1 MGSLSYLNKYLYKYR
16 GSLLMGLLFTIF
28 YNVFGVIQG
37 PMIRKSIDSLSVVLS
52 GEKNVEQANTQIL
65 IYGLVIL
72 GTTLISGVFLYF
84 QRKTIIGVSRLIEFD
99 LKNEIYKHYQQLP
112 LSFYRKNNT
121 GDLMNRISE
130 DVNHVRNYLG
140 PAIMYSLNMV
150 TLFIITVSI
159 MINVNPTLTLYTII
173 PLPLLVITIYSVHNR
188 ISARSEEIQ
197 KTLSNLSTFVQ
208 EAFSGIR
215 VLKSY
220 SRETKSYEQ
229 FHTLS
234 NDYKNRALG
243 LTLINSLFFPIILF
257 LIGMSTVMIIWV
269 GGKQVIEGTIT
280 DGNIAEFIFYLNKL
294 SWPVA
299 SLGWITSMVRRAE
312 VSQGRI
318 NEFLNT
324 HTSLSSEEGLMP
336 AIKGNLRFDNV
347 RLQYA
352 NSKTEALKGIS
363 FEIKAGETLAIVG
376 NTGSG
381 KSTIAYLAC
390 RLYDPSSGTI
400 SVDGIP
406 LKSMDLQYY
415 RSYTGFVPQEV
426 FLFSDTIRANIQ
438 FGKDH
443 ATEEEV
449 RLAAKQAG
457 LSNNIEHFP
466 EQYDTIL
473 GERGITLSGGQ
484 KQRVS
489 IARALIRNPQLLIL
503 DDCLSAVDTQTEDEI
518 LGHLKTVM
526 RNKTSLIISHRL
538 SSVKLANRVIVLENG
553 EIKEEGT
560 HDQLIQKGG
569 IYFQMYQKQ
578 IADKQTN
585 LQENL

>member
-28 YNVFGVIQG
+28 YNAFGIVQG
-37 PMIRKSIDSLSVVLS
+37 PLIRESINSLSKVLS
-52 GEKNVEQANTQIL
+52 GKENLEGAKTQIL
-65 IYGLVIL
+65 IYGLTIL
-72 GTTLISGVFLYF
+72 GTTLISGIFLYF

-130 DVNHVRNYLG
+130 DVNHSRNYLG
-140 PAIMYSLNMV
+140 PAIMYGLNLIV
-150 TLFIITVSI
+150 LFIITISL
-159 MINVNPTLTLYTII
+159 MMSVNLKLTFYTLI
-173 PLPLLVITIYSVHNR
+173 PLPLLVLTIYSVHNK
-188 ISARSEEIQ
+188 ISHRSEEIQ
-197 KTLSNLSTFVQ
+197 RTLSNLSTFVQ

-220 SRETKSYEQ
+220 SREHKSYEQ
-229 FHTLS
+229 FHTMS
-234 NDYKNRALG
+234 NDYKDKALG

-257 LIGMSTVMIIWV
+257 LIGMSTVMIVWI
-269 GGKQVIEGTIT
+269 GGEQVISGNIEP
-280 DGNIAEFIFYLNKL
+280 GNIAEFIFYLNKL

-336 AIKGNLRFDNV
+336 NIKGSLRFDNV
-347 RLQYA
+347 TLQYA
-352 NSKTEALKGIS
+352 NSKTPALKGVS
-363 FEIKAGETLAIVG
+363 FEIKAGETIAIVG

-390 RLYDPSSGTI
+390 RLYDPTSGSI

-406 LKSMDLQYY
+406 LKSLDLQYY

-457 LSNNIEHFP
+457 LANNIEHFP
-466 EQYDTIL
+466 DQYETIL

-526 RNKTSLIISHRL
+526 ENKTSLIISHRL
-538 SSVKLANRVIVLENG
+538 SSVKLANRIIVLEDG
-553 EIKEEGT
+553 EIREEGT
-560 HDQLIQKGG
+560 HEALLLKGG

-585 LQENL
+585 VQEYL

>member
-1 MGSLSYLNKYLYKYR
+1 
-16 GSLLMGLLFTIF
+16 
-28 YNVFGVIQG
+28 
-37 PMIRKSIDSLSVVLS
+37 MIRKSIDSLSVVLA
-52 GEKNVEQANTQIL
+52 GEKNVSEANTQIL
-65 IYGLVIL
+65 IYGLIIL

-84 QRKTIIGVSRLIEFD
+84 QRKTIIGMSRMIEYD
-99 LKNEIYKHYQQLP
+99 LKNEVYKHYQQLP

-150 TLFIITVSI
+150 ILFIITISI
-159 MINVNPTLTLYTII
+159 MIEVNPTLTLYTII

-197 KTLSNLSTFVQ
+197 KSLSNLSTFVQ

-220 SRETKSYEQ
+220 SRENKSFEQ
-229 FHTLS
+229 FHLMS
-234 NDYKNRALG
+234 NEYKDKALG

-257 LIGMSTVMIIWV
+257 LIGMSSVMIIWV
-269 GGKQVIEGTIT
+269 GGKQVIEGPLTY
-280 DGNIAEFIFYLNKL
+280 GNIAEFIFYLNKL

-324 HTSLSSEEGLMP
+324 HTSLSSDEGLMP
-336 AIKGNLRFDNV
+336 AIKGNLRFDQV
-347 RLQYA
+347 TLQYA
-352 NSKTEALKGIS
+352 NSNTEALKNIS

-390 RLYDPSSGTI
+390 RLYDPTSGTI

-406 LKSMDLQYY
+406 LTSMDLQYY

-457 LSNNIEHFP
+457 LSDNIAHFP
-466 EQYDTIL
+466 DQYDTIL

-538 SSVKLANRVIVLENG
+538 SSVKLADRVIVLENG